1 MKTKQWLFIVAG
13 FACTTFLLTSCEK
26 TNSAG
31 GGDMAASGSIT
42 IRLTDAPAN
51 YQQVNVDIQKVSV
64 HLVPNSG
71 KADWIDLNTKSG
83 VYDLL
88 KLQNG
93 IDTSIVDTTKLPAG
107 KITQMRLLLGS
118 NNTVMADS
126 AIYGLTVPSGSQTG
140 IKLIGHMIID
150 PNKTLN
156 VLIDFDA
163 YKSIVLNGNGTY
175 HMKPTIK
182 VL

>member
-1 MKTKQWLFIVAG
+1 MKTKNLALIITG
-13 FACTTFLLTSCEK
+13 FACATLLLSCK
-26 TNSAG
+26 KDGNSTGQG
-31 GGDMAASGSIT
+31 GIT

-93 IDTSIVDTTKLPAG
+93 IDTAIVDTTKLAAG
-107 KITQMRLLLGS
+107 KITQMRLILGS

-126 AIYGLTVPSGSQTG
+126 VLHNLTVPSGSKTG
-140 IKLIGHMIID
+140 IKLIGHVIID
-150 PNKTLN
+150 PNKTVS

-163 YKSIVLNGNGTY
+163 YESIVLNGNGKY
-175 HMKPTIK
+175 HLKPTIK